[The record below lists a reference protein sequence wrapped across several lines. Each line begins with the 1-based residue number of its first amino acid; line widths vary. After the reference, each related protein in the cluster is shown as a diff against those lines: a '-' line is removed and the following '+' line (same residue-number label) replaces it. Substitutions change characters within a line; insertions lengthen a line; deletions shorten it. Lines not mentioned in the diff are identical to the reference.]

1 MRERRVVLRR
11 FAVGRRSLR
20 WKAARLAAAWQDI
33 MERHSLLVAACLAL
47 LMPGLPSYA
56 AQAASAPASAASAG
70 PSAPR
75 TAKPVKRPL
84 TAQELRDSASFPGD
98 MRPEDM
104 PPPQVTVPL
113 GRKPPPPSPAE
124 TEAAAQGAA
133 APGKIDDRIARC
145 KGLADARQRD
155 ACTRAAAASEPAGR

>member
-1 MRERRVVLRR
+1 
-11 FAVGRRSLR
+11 
-20 WKAARLAAAWQDI
+20 

-47 LMPGLPSYA
+47 LMPGLPSHA
-56 AQAASAPASAASAG
+56 AQAPQAPQAVSAPASAASAG
-70 PSAPR
+70 PFGPR

-84 TAQELRDSASFPGD
+84 TAQELRDSATFPGD
-98 MRPEDM
+98 MRPDDM

-113 GRKPPPPSPAE
+113 GRKPPPPTPAE
-124 TEAAAQGAA
+124 ASAAAQDAT

-155 ACTRAAAASEPAGR
+155 ACTRAAAGSEPAGR